1 MQKNI
6 LQLLQEINKMAY
18 GIKKSKPKDR
28 LDIQLD
34 KYETNKEKMAFLAGA
49 KYQNNEWGKSFRKI
63 K

>member
-1 MQKNI
+1 MS
-6 LQLLQEINKMAY
+6 Y
-18 GIKKSKPKDR
+18 GIKKSKRKDP

-34 KYETNKEKMAFLAGA
+34 KYKTNQEKMAFLAGA